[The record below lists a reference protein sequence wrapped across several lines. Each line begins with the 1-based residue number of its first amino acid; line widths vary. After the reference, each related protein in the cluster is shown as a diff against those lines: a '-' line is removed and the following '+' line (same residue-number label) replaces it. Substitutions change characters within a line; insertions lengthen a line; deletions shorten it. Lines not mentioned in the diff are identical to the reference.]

1 MENDYLYMRI
11 ASTELKLQKEL
22 LIIQLK
28 ASDLDIK
35 MELGAKTARENRAS
49 ESY

>member
-11 ASTELKLQKEL
+11 ASTELKLQNEL
-22 LIIQLK
+22 LNIQLK

-35 MELGAKTARENRAS
+35 MSERGATPWLKILVR
-49 ESY
+49 